1 MGNYKLVGR
10 ARRESSMLDPED
22 DSQNVAELIYQE
34 GCLLS
39 HNQEG
44 GTREAAPGAVDL
56 ENTIAAI

>member
-1 MGNYKLVGR
+1 
-10 ARRESSMLDPED
+10 MLDPED